1 MTTCCSSQKGKVTAK
16 GAVEGEEAFS
26 EVAESPGGIKPHP
39 HLMLTGLIA
48 RPVCTGLPL
57 GVGIVPKLHA
67 GADIWAVVELEEPP
81 TEVMTILGSRNPSP
95 CSVSRLVLIS

>member
-48 RPVCTGLPL
+48 RPL
-57 GVGIVPKLHA
+57 GVGVVPKLHA
-67 GADIWAVVELEEPP
+67 GADIWAVVELEELP